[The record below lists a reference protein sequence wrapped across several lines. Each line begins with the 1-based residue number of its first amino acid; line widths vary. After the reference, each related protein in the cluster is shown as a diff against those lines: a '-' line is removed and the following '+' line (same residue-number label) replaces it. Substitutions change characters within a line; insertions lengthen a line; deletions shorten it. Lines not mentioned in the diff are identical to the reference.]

1 MREGIFRVSKNLTC
15 YSPISIAPKTVVLI
29 NEIERSK
36 SRLWP
41 YLGVGEEWR
50 VGAVG
55 ADAHK
60 GVMET
65 SGVVSGLN
73 ADGRMSIPAF
83 PPLFSLFCD

>member
-1 MREGIFRVSKNLTC
+1 MREVICRVYTFRAF
-15 YSPISIAPKTVVLI
+15 YSPLSIAPKTVVLI

-41 YLGVGEEWR
+41 YLGVGEEWS

-60 GVMET
+60 GMMET